1 MSPNYQV
8 DVNLEEVC
16 AAAAFGTV
24 DHNISLHGSEHAA
37 AIKVTALQ

>member
-8 DVNLEEVC
+8 DVNLEELC

-24 DHNISLHGSEHAA
+24 DHNISNTLLLS
-37 AIKVTALQ
+37 K